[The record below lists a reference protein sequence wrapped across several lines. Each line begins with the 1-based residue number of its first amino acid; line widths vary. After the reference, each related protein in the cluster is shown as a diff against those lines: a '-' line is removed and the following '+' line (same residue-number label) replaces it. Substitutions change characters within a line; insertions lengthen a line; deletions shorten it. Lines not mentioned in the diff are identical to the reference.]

1 MASSY
6 TNIQQYRDPGQVDL
20 SSTFSAQSYKQNT
33 YDSTTSNI
41 QKLVNQ
47 YVGTDLLRDVD
58 KQYLGERLNTLVSYV
73 NNAGTLDWSR
83 KSVAD
88 EVGNYIGEA
97 LDQNVMAG
105 VASTQRYRKHQMEME
120 ELKKKN
126 PELYATQNDWASTRD
141 LNRYLNSGQLGD
153 IYRQDSYNPYTDVN
167 KLITAGLP
175 ALKEYGVEVK
185 YTKDGNPL
193 LTRIDKHEVLTEQES
208 ANFLNLILGE
218 RGSIQLGIDGMY
230 KYKDS
235 TPDQVKS
242 EYKNHISNQM
252 NALKTEANNY
262 NILKTGLTDSEKAYN
277 QQKSQ
282 TLTEQANQLKD
293 YYNKVDSL
301 DKDTVAASLYTDS
314 YKNNWSKLL
323 SFDRVVDWKI
333 DERGFQVA
341 KENAD
346 QKQKEWE
353 NTFNQNKFL
362 ADQQWKQKSY
372 ELDLAKAMGDGKISL
387 DSNGNPTPSTSN
399 SSNEGVTTTSNGTAL
414 NEQKTITAEDVY
426 NNYSQAWIDARDAT
440 TAYVKEL
447 KSTEKGQN
455 ILKEHYGNIA
465 EEDSEKLVFAM
476 MRGDKASQLRLSGIR
491 DVMNKNETGK
501 TALQAIENSI
511 SAYRQKERMRP
522 LLDDALKGVNDITK
536 TVMKADN
543 IDKEFYGLSGK
554 IVGKSGKLIDGSYI
568 GKDFDQLN
576 TQEKLG
582 AQIGSISNR
591 LFAGK
596 IDDSERSALTVL
608 RKNLIAQVKDKTAR
622 DYYNNIEGEDTTS
635 FWDSLTSQLSSAGQ
649 KVRMLWNSTT
659 PTLNPGATLFRTLRG
674 TGDEERQ
681 AYADAEKT
689 YNANQKNADK
699 YWNRLG
705 KKVGDMFNTNYTFND
720 LASNDLKR
728 NGRDLSLSRSADGLY
743 NQSADEAF
751 KTKVTPALKIL
762 NERLQDNNSFKL
774 NNKTINLNTE
784 NKNVK
789 TQYESWIKAQ
799 FDGEV
804 QNNANVR
811 LNVNSADGTV
821 TVTAPIK
828 DGKTY
833 ELMTTSPISFNEIPE
848 NLKSKVITNND
859 FEYDAVNNRNPSTVN
874 ARGQI
879 YSSDNRINELYGDI
893 DLNPTEKRASIQ
905 TVQQRVQDVIGNEN
919 YTKYKQEIDNIIKT
933 PVDITAHPVN
943 GVYVM
948 DIKSGDKMIS
958 RQVMGTSLVREQ
970 KDLIADER
978 DRIAV
983 EKIIE
988 HIQKT
993 YNK

>member
-153 IYRQDSYNPYTDVN
+153 MYQQQSYVPFADIN
-167 KLITAGLP
+167 KMITAGLP
-175 ALKEYGVEVK
+175 MLKEYGVEVK
-185 YTKDGNPL
+185 YTNDGNPL

-218 RGSIQLGIDGMY
+218 RGNTQLSIDGLY
-230 KYKDS
+230 KYRNNTDEQIK
-235 TPDQVKS
+235 T
-242 EYKNHISNQM
+242 EYKSNISNQIE
-252 NALKTEANNY
+252 ALKTQSVNFTVLQTGKTDAEKS
-262 NILKTGLTDSEKAYN
+262 IL
-277 QQKSQ
+277 QQKAIQ
-282 TLTEQANQLKD
+282 YQEQANQLSD
-293 YYNKVDSL
+293 YSKKVDGL
-301 DKDTVAASLYTDS
+301 DKDTIASSMYVGDF
-314 YKNNWSKLL
+314 KQKWSKLL
-323 SFDRVVDWKI
+323 SFDRVTDWKI
-333 DERGFQVA
+333 DDRNFQVA
-341 KENAD
+341 KRND
-346 QKQKEWE
+346 DLMQKEWE
-353 NTFNQNKFL
+353 RNFQEDKFL
-362 ADQQWKQKSY
+362 AEQTWKQKGY
-372 ELDLAKAMGDGKISL
+372 ELDIAKAIGDGKVSL
-387 DSNGNPTPSTSN
+387 DSNGNPIPSTSN
-399 SSNEGVTTTSNGTAL
+399 SSNEGITTTSNGTAL

-426 NNYSQAWIDARDAT
+426 NNYSQAWVDARDST
-440 TAYVKEL
+440 TAYINNL
-447 KSTEKGQN
+447 KQTEKGQN
-455 ILKEHYGNIA
+455 ILRQHYGNLA
-465 EEDSEKLVFAM
+465 DGDSEKLAYAM
-476 MRGDKASQLRLSGIR
+476 MRGDKDSQLRLSGLR
-491 DVMNKNETGK
+491 DVMNKDEAGR
-501 TALQAIENSI
+501 TALQSIENSI
-511 SAYRQKERMRP
+511 SAYRQKERMKP
-522 LLDDALKGVNDITK
+522 LLEDALKGVNDITK

-554 IVGKSGKLIDGSYI
+554 IVGKSGKLVDGSYI

-659 PTLNPGATLFRTLRG
+659 PALNPGATLFRTLRG

-689 YNANQKNADK
+689 YNANQKNADR
-699 YWNRLG
+699 YWDRVG
-705 KKVGDMFNTNYTFND
+705 RKVGDMFNTNYTFND

-751 KTKVTPALKIL
+751 KTKVTPSLKIL

-789 TQYESWIKAQ
+789 TRYESWIKAQ

-811 LNVNSADGTV
+811 LNVNSVDGTV

-833 ELMTTSPISFNEIPE
+833 EPMTTSPIAFNELPE
-848 NLKSKVITNND
+848 SLRSRVVTNNN
-859 FEYDAVNNRNPSTVN
+859 FEYDANNNRNASTVY
-874 ARGQI
+874 ARGQV
-879 YSSDNRINELYGDI
+879 YSSDNRINELYGDLEI
-893 DLNPTEKRASIQ
+893 NPTDKRASIE
-905 TVQQRVQDVIGNEN
+905 TVRERVERVIGVDN
-919 YTKYKQEIDNIIKT
+919 YTKYKEQIDTIIKT
-933 PVDITAHPVN
+933 PVDLVAHPVD

-948 DIKSGDKMIS
+948 DVKSGDKVIS
-958 RQVMGTSLVREQ
+958 RQRMGANITNE
-970 KDLIADER
+970 KDLIAEQR
-978 DRIAV
+978 DKIAV

-988 HIQKT
+988 HITKT